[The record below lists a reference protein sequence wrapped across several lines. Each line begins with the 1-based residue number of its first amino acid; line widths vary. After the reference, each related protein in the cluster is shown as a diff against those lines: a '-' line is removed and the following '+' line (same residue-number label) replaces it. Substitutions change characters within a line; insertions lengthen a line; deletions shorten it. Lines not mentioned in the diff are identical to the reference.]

1 MYICNMKIIQRQF
14 YKYSTSVDSE
24 NNLFVVSNGSE
35 EMIVSYRQFEEIN
48 SLDNEDF
55 MESIDELV
63 DDVDNFEWVGIELP
77 NDTKLL
83 FRLKG
88 SISDV
93 EFKINDTQDWDNR
106 LEIVIADSNNRVF
119 DDNNNL
125 IK

>member
-1 MYICNMKIIQRQF
+1 MKIIQRQF